1 MNHASGYLN
10 SKEKEV
16 MKGKRNCSGDDRNTA
31 ATSLHAN
38 IDLDW

>member
-1 MNHASGYLN
+1 MNRASDHLN
-10 SKEKEV
+10 SKEKEI
-16 MKGKRNCSGDDRNTA
+16 MKGKRNGSGDHGNTA